1 MDIKSLINATKDSTT
16 DLFDL
21 IKPSFIYTTNIPLSS
36 IIVESYHEMRMDL
49 LFMDMYKLEANEVG
63 LYLENIDV
71 ILYINNID
79 NFLNIKEGMEISYPS
94 SIGDLDSFRLSED
107 EFEVK
112 YKDVEKI
119 VVPSKSTRKDA
130 SRVRFLNGE
139 SPLSPVLSS
148 RPRNPVQIQN
158 GKFNIGG
165 L

>member
-1 MDIKSLINATKDSTT
+1 MDIKSLKNSIKDPITN
-16 DLFDL
+16 LFDL
-21 IKPSFIYTTNIPLSS
+21 ITPTFVYRTDISLST
-36 IIVESYHEMRMDL
+36 ITVEPYHEMRMDL
-49 LFMDMYKLEANEVG
+49 LFMDMYRLEANEVG

-79 NFLNIKEGMEISYPS
+79 NFLNIKKDMNILYPS
-94 SIGDLDSFRLSED
+94 SLGELQSFRIQDD
-107 EFEVK
+107 EFEIK
-112 YKDVEKI
+112 NKDIEKI

-148 RPRNPVQIQN
+148 RPRNPIQIQN
-158 GKFNIGG
+158 GVFNIGG

>member
-1 MDIKSLINATKDSTT
+1 MDINSFKKLKKDLTT

-21 IKPSFIYTTNIPLSS
+21 IKPTFSYRTDISLSK
-36 IIVESYHEMRMDL
+36 IVVESYHEMRIDL
-49 LFMDMYKLEANEVG
+49 LFMDMYKLEPNEVG

-79 NFLNIKEGMEISYPS
+79 NFLNIKKGMDILYPS
-94 SIGDLDSFRLSED
+94 SIAEIESFRIQDD

-112 YKDVEKI
+112 NKDMEKI
-119 VVPSKSTRKDA
+119 IVPSKSTRKDI
-130 SRVRFLNGE
+130 SRTQFLNGE

-148 RPRNPVQIQN
+148 RPRNPIQIQN
-158 GKFNIGG
+158 GRFNIGG